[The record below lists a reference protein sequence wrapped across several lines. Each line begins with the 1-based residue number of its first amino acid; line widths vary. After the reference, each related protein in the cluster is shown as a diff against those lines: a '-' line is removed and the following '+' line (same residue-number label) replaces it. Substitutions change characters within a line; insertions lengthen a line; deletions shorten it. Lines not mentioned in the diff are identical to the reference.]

1 MTVATRGQCVKVVSN
16 GVDFVFRI
24 QTVEKGRDGGYS
36 YTFVEPSNKRTSA
49 RVAQTAAGQHVNT
62 PYLAVDCKT
71 GNAVRGGRRTKRST
85 RRSKRSRRAR
95 TRRQ

>member
-1 MTVATRGQCVKVVSN
+1 MPVATRGQCVKVVSN
-16 GVDFVFRI
+16 GAEFIFKI
-24 QTVEKGRDGGYS
+24 KTMEKRADGYH
-36 YTFVEPSNKRTSA
+36 YTFVEPSNKRTSV
-49 RVAQTAAGQHVNT
+49 RVAQTAAGQHVDT

>member
-1 MTVATRGQCVKVVSN
+1 MPVATHGQCVKVVSN
-16 GVDFVFRI
+16 GVEFILRI
-24 QTVEKGRDGGYS
+24 KTVKKHDGGYS

-49 RVAQTAAGQHVNT
+49 RLAQTTAGQHVHT
-62 PYLAVDCKT
+62 QYLAVDCET

-85 RRSKRSRRAR
+85 RRSKRSRRAH